1 MAQYPKI
8 TLTNS
13 GLNMIA
19 ESQGGIELIFTK
31 MIMGDGELASG
42 EDIKVLTGVKNA
54 MLTVPLQGFLN
65 QGEGQVRLRFT
76 VSNETLNTGFFARE
90 IGVYAKLGKSGT
102 EQLYAY
108 TNAGN
113 KTDYMPDKSV
123 PLDSQILDLYIIVG
137 NATGV
142 SAVLDGNALYATAL
156 DLTEHNTSETAH
168 EDIRTAIAEATK
180 KAGLPVGYTYTVDY
194 TELQAGQIP
203 LLGGKYLK
211 STYTDLWAWV
221 QTHPSMIVT
230 EEQWQTLKMA
240 SGGRAV
246 AKYADVDDTHFRVP
260 LVTTWVKGASS
271 LDEVGTVLE
280 AGLPN
285 ITGVAG
291 TNLGMKLKNTNTDLP
306 TVNSGA
312 LALKLLNINYGYTSS
327 TNTTKDEAC
336 NITFDAS
343 KSNSIYG
350 KSTTV
355 QPQSVVRLWVVQAFG
370 TNSNVGNMDVAQV
383 AQGITDL
390 TGRVSTLEADSGF
403 TILYP
408 NGGTKE
414 SPANVAVNSRYTL
427 DNPFP
432 GYEVECRAEIL
443 YSGKWCKAC
452 WSNSTVNN
460 GFGIMATHLLPDDN
474 IIVQTGNSALSD
486 SSVINGIGIQNMVTL
501 REAAPCRVKVWK
513 IGKVTA

>member
-19 ESQGGIELIFTK
+19 ESQGGTELIFTK

-65 QGEGQVRLRFT
+65 QGEGQVRLRFAI
-76 VSNETLNTGFFARE
+76 SNETLNTGFFARE
-90 IGVYAKLGKSGT
+90 IGVYAKLGESGA

-142 SAVLDGNALYATAL
+142 SAVLDGNASYATKL
-156 DLTEHNTSETAH
+156 DLTEHNTAPDAH
-168 EDIRTAIAEATK
+168 EDIRTAITEATK
-180 KAGLPVGYTYTVDY
+180 KAGLPVGHEYTIPY
-194 TELQAGQIP
+194 TELQAGQLP

-211 STYTDLWAWV
+211 STYADLWTWA

-230 EEQWQTLKMA
+230 EEQWQSLKAA

-246 AKYADVDDTHFRVP
+246 PKYANVDDQYFRVP
-260 LVTTWVKGASS
+260 LVTTWVRGASS
-271 LDEVGTVLE
+271 TDEVGTVLE

-285 ITGVAG
+285 ITGTMSNSSLKGVAES
-291 TNLGMKLKNTNTDLP
+291 
-306 TVNSGA
+306 VSGA
-312 LALKLLNINYGYTSS
+312 FFVTSA
-327 TNTTKDEAC
+327 TNQGVTPSSSESGR
-336 NITFDAS
+336 NNVGFDAS

-355 QPQSVVRLWVVQAFG
+355 QPQSVCRLWVVQAFG

-390 TGRVSTLEADSGF
+390 TSRVSTLEADSF
-403 TILYP
+403 TIIYP
-408 NGGTKE
+408 NNGTKE
-414 SPANVAVNSRYTL
+414 LPANISVNSRYVM

-432 GYEVECRAEIL
+432 GYEVSCRAEVL
-443 YSGKWCKAC
+443 YNGMWNDARYTSGT
-452 WSNSTVNN
+452 SSTAYGVHASIINTDQIVVQTGVTALIAYSAASGN
-460 GFGIMATHLLPDDN
+460 GFGITSN
-474 IIVQTGNSALSD
+474 
-486 SSVINGIGIQNMVTL
+486 VTTSL
-501 REAAPCRVKVWK
+501 ACRVKVWK
-513 IGKVTA
+513 VGKVTV

>member
-19 ESQGGIELIFTK
+19 ESQGGTELIFTK

-65 QGEGQVRLRFT
+65 QGEGQVRLRFAI
-76 VSNETLNTGFFARE
+76 SNETLNTGFFARE
-90 IGVYAKLGKSGT
+90 IGVYAKLGESGA

-142 SAVLDGNALYATAL
+142 SAVLDGNASYATKL
-156 DLTEHNTSETAH
+156 DLTEHNTAPDAH

-180 KAGLPVGYTYTVDY
+180 KAGLPIGYTYTVDY
-194 TELQAGQIP
+194 TELQEGQLA

-211 STYTDLWAWV
+211 STFADLWAWV

-230 EEQWQTLKMA
+230 ETEWQAIKTA

-246 AKYADVDDTHFRVP
+246 PKYADVDDQYFRVP
-260 LVTTWVKGASS
+260 LVTTWVRGASS
-271 LDEVGTVLE
+271 LDEVGAVLE

-285 ITGVAG
+285 ITGTMSNSSLKGVAES
-291 TNLGMKLKNTNTDLP
+291 
-306 TVNSGA
+306 VSGA
-312 LALKLLNINYGYTSS
+312 FFVTSA
-327 TNTTKDEAC
+327 TNQGVTPSSSESGR
-336 NITFDAS
+336 NNVGFDAS

-355 QPQSVVRLWVVQAFG
+355 QPQSVCRLWVVQAFG
-370 TNSNVGNMDVAQV
+370 TNSNVGNMDVSQV
-383 AQGITDL
+383 AQGVTDAQA
-390 TGRVSTLEADSGF
+390 RVSALENRGWF
-403 TILYP
+403 TQSLNENGWCKLP
-408 NGGTKE
+408 NG
-414 SPANVAVNSRYTL
+414 L
-427 DNPFP
+427 IFQ
-432 GYEVECRAEIL
+432 
-443 YSGKWCKAC
+443 W
-452 WSNSTVNN
+452 
-460 GFGIMATHLLPDDN
+460 GIMKNISSTTSEFVYPIQVPTKCLSVTCQRIKNSSATSIDGSLVKSFDTTKAILN
-474 IIVQTGNSALSD
+474 FSATSSD
-486 SSVINGIGIQNMVTL
+486 TCDGFIFVICI
-501 REAAPCRVKVWK
+501 
-513 IGKVTA
+513 